1 MSLFKNQIVS
11 ATSRIALAIL
21 LGLFILVAASLIMML
36 TFGLSG
42 PAPSKPWIGPFV
54 NHTTM
59 LVLSILVILALS
71 IGKISTYGFK
81 LSKNIQLKR
90 ILLLGL
96 SLGVIGTLVQSQ
108 IPDKSPAFMKNFTFP
123 QIVIFIWIYASISEE
138 ILTRGL
144 IQGYL
149 APLSKYRFTVS
160 KSCISL
166 PMLVSALF
174 FASMHLALLTMGMAS
189 VKVYIIVLFGFI
201 LGIIA
206 GYYREKTESLIPAII
221 VHMLANAGG
230 HCTAL
235 FIELFKKI

>member
-1 MSLFKNQIVS
+1 MSFFKKQIVS

-36 TFGLSG
+36 ALGVSG
-42 PAPSKPWIGPFV
+42 PAPSKPWIGPFI

-59 LVLSILVILALS
+59 LALSILLILALS
-71 IGKISTYGFK
+71 RGKISTYGFK
-81 LSKNIQLKR
+81 LSRNIQPKQ
-90 ILLLGL
+90 ILLLGF
-96 SLGVIGTLVQSQ
+96 SLGVIGALVQSQ

-149 APLSKYRFTVS
+149 APLSKYRFTVF

-174 FASMHLALLTMGMAS
+174 FALMHMALLTMGMANAT
-189 VKVYIIVLFGFI
+189 VYVIVSFAFI

-221 VHMLANAGG
+221 VHMLSNAGG
-230 HCTAL
+230 YCTAL
-235 FIELFKKI
+235 FIELFKKT